1 MKVITWN
8 VNNRLGVVS
17 QQVQALGQREP
28 DVVALQDVNGNAVSR
43 YIEAFH
49 LIGLPH
55 VLHTRERQHKAV
67 PTGVLLASRFPLSLL
82 PDMPDSVLWS
92 QGNYSIQKL

>member
-17 QQVQALGQREP
+17 QQVQVLGQREP

-43 YIEAFH
+43 YIEAFQ
-49 LIGLPH
+49 LIAFHTSCTH
-55 VLHTRERQHKAV
+55 VRGSTRPFR
-67 PTGVLLASRFPLSLL
+67 LACC
-82 PDMPDSVLWS
+82 
-92 QGNYSIQKL
+92 